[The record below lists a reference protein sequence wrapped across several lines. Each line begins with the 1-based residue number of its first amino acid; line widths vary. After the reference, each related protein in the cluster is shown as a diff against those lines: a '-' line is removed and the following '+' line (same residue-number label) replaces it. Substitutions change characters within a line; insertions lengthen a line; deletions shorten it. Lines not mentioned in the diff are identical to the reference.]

1 MEKNEL
7 VARARRAYEIGRAKV
22 ASKAVIA
29 AIALAAA
36 AVALGRPPRQIALVA
51 LFLLPL
57 AGALAFRGRAAG
69 RAVWPG
75 LVAGGAAM
83 FLPLGVVV
91 AGDAWLGFDCM
102 RFCLPACV
110 VGGALTGAAIASLA
124 ARQDTGESEFLLG
137 GIAIAALT
145 ASLGCGLAG
154 TAGFVGMGLG
164 VITAGAPVLIAVH
177 ARRSH

>member
-7 VARARRAYEIGRAKV
+7 SARARRAYEWGRAKV
-22 ASKAVIA
+22 AAKATVA
-29 AIALAAA
+29 AAVLALA
-36 AVALGRPPRQIALVA
+36 AVALGRSPGQIAFVA

-57 AGALAFRGRAAG
+57 AGVLAFRGRGAG

-75 LVAGGAAM
+75 LVAGGVAM
-83 FLPLGVVV
+83 ILPLGVVV
-91 AGDAWLGFDCM
+91 AGDAWLGADCM

-124 ARQDTGESEFLLG
+124 ARQEAGESEFLLG
-137 GIAIAALT
+137 GIAVAALT

-154 TAGFVGMGLG
+154 TAGLVGMALG
-164 VITAGAPVLIAVH
+164 AVVAGAPVLIAVH
-177 ARRSH
+177 ARR